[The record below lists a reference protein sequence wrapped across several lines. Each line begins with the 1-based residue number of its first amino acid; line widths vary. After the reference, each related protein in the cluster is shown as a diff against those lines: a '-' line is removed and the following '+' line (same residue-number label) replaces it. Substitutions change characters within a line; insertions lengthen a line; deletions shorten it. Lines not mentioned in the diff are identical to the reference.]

1 MVFEGP
7 ILPYEWVDR
16 RGKGFQSTDKFVT
29 DRRLI
34 MVGTTNP
41 CRTKKRQEPAP
52 APESGEV
59 SQEGEASESYQVT
72 RYFQVPEETDA
83 TKSTAEELEQ
93 VVLFEKFLERKF
105 HLGIGLHPELRAET
119 RYPHLEKLALALVV
133 TARKLRPYL
142 QCHPIVVVTT
152 FPLWNILHIPELLG
166 RLAKWA
172 VEMSEFDRVYKSR
185 TEIKSHVLADF
196 VANFSLRLLTL
207 ATKEAVMVSESTS
220 PVWALFTD
228 GSYNVCGIFKTKE
241 QRMQQYVV
249 KVQALLARF
258 WEWSIT
264 HILRE
269 ENAQAD
275 ALANLGS
282 STEMKGSNSET
293 VVQLMHSVLEVNSY
307 YEVNMTNL
315 GWEWRNEIINYLE
328 QGKFLEDS
336 KASRALQAKAARYSF
351 KRGQLY
357 RKSFQGPL
365 ARCLGKI
372 LLAPNGTRCQ
382 SFHAKCDKC
391 QSCAPLWVE
400 AGPYQKIDERKVV
413 DFLWENIICRITYL
427 PYHPSANGQA
437 KSTNKAITQNLKKSL
452 EATKGKWP
460 EELPGVLWAYRTMT
474 KSSRGETPFFPCV
487 WRRSLN
493 PGRSRGAYLEMFPG
507 KLGPTWEDPYWVSA
521 VTEKGSYELEN
532 QDREKLPCNWNV
544 AHLKRY
550 YF

>member
-1 MVFEGP
+1 
-7 ILPYEWVDR
+7 
-16 RGKGFQSTDKFVT
+16 
-29 DRRLI
+29 
-34 MVGTTNP
+34 
-41 CRTKKRQEPAP
+41 
-52 APESGEV
+52 
-59 SQEGEASESYQVT
+59 
-72 RYFQVPEETDA
+72 
-83 TKSTAEELEQ
+83 
-93 VVLFEKFLERKF
+93 
-105 HLGIGLHPELRAET
+105 
-119 RYPHLEKLALALVV
+119 
-133 TARKLRPYL
+133 
-142 QCHPIVVVTT
+142 
-152 FPLWNILHIPELLG
+152 
-166 RLAKWA
+166 
-172 VEMSEFDRVYKSR
+172 MSEFDRVYKSR

-365 ARCLGKI
+365 ARCLVASKANYVMREVHEGVCGNHSGADS
-372 LLAPNGTRCQ
+372 LVLEL
-382 SFHAKCDKC
+382 C

-413 DFLWENIICRITYL
+413 DFLWENIICRFGIPKEIACNNGPQFIGAKITKFLEDLKINRITYL